1 MALWDFCGYL
11 NSVAG
16 TTACPNPEQP
26 GYSPLARTDG
36 SSRKPTV
43 LLARCHGWD
52 CCSEHHSG
60 PHYAIQ
66 EKIQAARYGE
76 EQKKVPQLF
85 IHFPCLLPYV
95 CSNPHRNST
104 MTCACKQDRMMM
116 VLRLLRGLVLKALLS
131 GVP

>member
-1 MALWDFCGYL
+1 MAGIVVQNITVD
-11 NSVAG
+11 
-16 TTACPNPEQP
+16 
-26 GYSPLARTDG
+26 
-36 SSRKPTV
+36 PTMQYKKKFKQLV
-43 LLARCHGWD
+43 M
-52 CCSEHHSG
+52 
-60 PHYAIQ
+60 
-66 EKIQAARYGE
+66 EKNN
-76 EQKKVPQLF
+76 KKSAPAV